1 MKEKTI
7 NKNFSFAVG
16 PYSPGVKAGQ
26 YLFTSGQLSL
36 DPRTG
41 EVVEGGIETQTKQ
54 ALENLKTVLESHSV
68 SLEDV
73 VKVTVFLKNMDDFTR
88 FNQVYADY
96 FKEKLPA
103 RSCVEVSRLAKD
115 AAVEIEAIALIKT

>member
-54 ALENLKTVLESHSV
+54 ALENLKTVLESHSA
-68 SLEDV
+68 SLEDI
-73 VKVTVFLKNMDDFTR
+73 VKVTVFFKNMDDFTR
-88 FNQVYADY
+88 FNQVYAGY

-103 RSCVEVSRLAKD
+103 RSCVEVSRLAKG
-115 AAVEIEAIALIKT
+115 AEIEIDAIGITRK

>member
-7 NKNFSFAVG
+7 NKNFSFAIG

-36 DPRTG
+36 DPKTG
-41 EVVEGGIETQTKQ
+41 EVVEGGIETQAKQ
-54 ALENLKTVLESHSV
+54 ALENLKTVLESHSA

-88 FNQVYADY
+88 FNQVYAGY

-103 RSCVEVSRLAKD
+103 RSCIEVSRLTKD

>member
-1 MKEKTI
+1 MKEKTN

-41 EVVEGGIETQTKQ
+41 EVVEGGIETQAKQ
-54 ALENLKTVLESHSV
+54 ALENLKTVLESYSA

-88 FNQVYADY
+88 FNQVYTGY

-115 AAVEIEAIALIKT
+115 AAVEIEAIALVKT

>member
-7 NKNFSFAVG
+7 NKNFSFGVG

-54 ALENLKTVLESHSV
+54 ALENLKTVLESHSA